1 MERLAFMATTYKVQ
15 IGDEVRDATAAET
28 AVFDADKVAAKA
40 QAKADADKAKARQ
53 IVLDRLGI
61 TADEAA
67 LILG

>member
-1 MERLAFMATTYKVQ
+1 MTKPTIQ
-15 IGDEVRDATAAET
+15 IGDVAREMTDAENDQYNLDLAEWQ
-28 AVFDADKVAAKA
+28 A
-40 QAKADADKAKARQ
+40 QAKADKAKAKQKQ